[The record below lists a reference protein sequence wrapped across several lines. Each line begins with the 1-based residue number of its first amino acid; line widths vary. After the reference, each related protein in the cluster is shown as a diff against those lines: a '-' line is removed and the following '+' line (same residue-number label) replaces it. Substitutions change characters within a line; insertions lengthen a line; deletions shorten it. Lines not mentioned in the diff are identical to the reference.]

1 MTVTRPQPRTLHGT
15 LVSVEPMTEKHL
27 AELWPALGV
36 PDVFA
41 GGYGGG
47 PAGLPADEASFI
59 EWMRGSY
66 LGYHD
71 RFPFAVRLNSGPHAG
86 LLVGA
91 STLGDLDEFN
101 ANVQLGW
108 TAYDPRVWGTAVNPE
123 TKLLL
128 LGFAFESG
136 YNRVTIQADAI
147 NDRSRAAIL
156 KLGATFE
163 GIQRKHR
170 IRADGSWRDTAVYS
184 VLDTEWPAVQTA
196 LRSRLDTA
204 TAPFAAA
211 TISASAQEP
220 RS

>member
-1 MTVTRPQPRTLHGT
+1 MTVTRPEPGT
-15 LVSVEPMTEKHL
+15 FTGTHVVLEPLMEAHL
-27 AELWPALGV
+27 AELWPAIGV
-36 PDVFA
+36 PEVFA

-47 PAGLPADEASFI
+47 SGGLPSDAESFV

-66 LGYHD
+66 LGHAD
-71 RFPFAVRLNSGPHAG
+71 RFPFAVRLVGGVEAG
-86 LLVGA
+86 RLVGV
-91 STLGDLDEFN
+91 STLGDLDDTN
-101 ANVQLGW
+101 AGLQLGW

-128 LGFAFESG
+128 LGFAFDSG
-136 YNRVTIQADAI
+136 YVRVKIQADAI
-147 NDRSRAAIL
+147 NARSRAAIL

-184 VLDTEWPAVQTA
+184 ILDTEWPAIRA
-196 LRSRLDTA
+196 GLLERLG
-204 TAPFAAA
+204 
-211 TISASAQEP
+211 QEP